1 MARILIV
8 DDDEMERLL
17 GRTILEGVGHE
28 LHFAKDGADA
38 MRIFRTE
45 DIDVVVTD
53 LNMPRIAGLRL
64 IREIREF
71 DDRVPVVVVSGI
83 EPSQLDLAHDL
94 GAVETLFKP
103 VDPQKLIDAVAK
115 AVERYRRD
123 EEWV

>member
-1 MARILIV
+1 MARILVV

-53 LNMPRIAGLRL
+53 LNMPRIDGLSL
-64 IREIREF
+64 IREMREF
-71 DDRVPVVVVSGI
+71 DDRVPIVVVSGSDS
-83 EPSQLDLAHDL
+83 EQRELAQEL

-103 VDPQKLIDAVAK
+103 VDPPKLIDAVAN
-115 AVERYRRD
+115 AVARARD
-123 EEWV
+123 DEDWA

>member
-1 MARILIV
+1 MARILVI

-53 LNMPRIAGLRL
+53 LNMPRIDGLRL
-64 IREIREF
+64 ITEMREF
-71 DDRVPVVVVSGI
+71 DDRIPVVVVSGT
-83 EPSQLDLAHDL
+83 ESDQLERAQDL

-103 VDPQKLIDAVAK
+103 VDPQKLIDAVAN
-115 AVERYRRD
+115 ALARARD
-123 EEWV
+123 DAEWA

>member
-1 MARILIV
+1 MARILVV

-53 LNMPRIAGLRL
+53 LNMPRIDGLRL
-64 IREIREF
+64 IREMRDF
-71 DDRVPVVVVSGI
+71 DDRVPVVVVSGT
-83 EPSQLDLAHDL
+83 ESEQLELAQEL

-115 AVERYRRD
+115 AVARAQDD
-123 EEWV
+123 EEWG